1 MRIKT
6 RLRFYPP
13 LNSKSSANLELKHKV
28 YDKGY
33 KDKLIIPAE
42 KVTNFL
48 EDPTSFSND
57 DLPLAI
63 TYLYTNNLFPL
74 VKIGYERLAFT
85 GEHNKGDLRMT
96 IDSNTCCSRYKGDL
110 DFPTIPLFI
119 SGDSI
124 FEIKTSDAI
133 PLWLQRIIIKYGLK
147 RFAISKYGFSIEK
160 LSQSNEIAI
169 HDNFLLNF

>member
-1 MRIKT
+1 MNIND
-6 RLRFYPP
+6 LV
-13 LNSKSSANLELKHKV
+13 LNSGVELEEIILSLVLSLLIGTVIALVNEKLN
-28 YDKGY
+28 KGFSY
-33 KDKLIIPAE
+33 E
-42 KVTNFL
+42 R
-48 EDPTSFSND
+48 SFS
-57 DLPLAI
+57 
-63 TYLYTNNLFPL
+63 
-74 VKIGYERLAFT
+74 
-85 GEHNKGDLRMT
+85 RMT